1 MEGRESALL
10 NETNVFLLQNR
21 PMSLASFL
29 KYSPKTLKRVRN
41 LVQGKEAYIVGGL
54 LNQDDLEV
62 ADVLDMPILG
72 SDPEVAHL
80 YSTKSGNKRVFDAAG
95 VPVPPGQ
102 YDIYSR
108 QQVRLAMDWA
118 GQEI

>member
-10 NETNVFLLQNR
+10 NETNVLLLQNR
-21 PMSLASFL
+21 PMSLATFM
-29 KYSPKTLKRVRN
+29 KYSPRTIKRVKN
-41 LVQGKEAYIVGGL
+41 LIQGKEAYIVGGL

-62 ADVLDMPILG
+62 ADMLDMPILG

-102 YDIYSR
+102 RDVYSR
-108 QQVRLAMDWA
+108 QQVRLAT
-118 GQEI
+118 GQASQET